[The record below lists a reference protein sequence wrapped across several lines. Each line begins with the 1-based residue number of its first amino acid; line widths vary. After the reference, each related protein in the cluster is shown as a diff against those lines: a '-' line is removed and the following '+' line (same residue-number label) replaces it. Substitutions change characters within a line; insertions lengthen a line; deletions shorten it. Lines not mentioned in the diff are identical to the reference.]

1 MFENKLSILNWYIE
15 IMEEGIEAK
24 EISQKY
30 IDLKN
35 QHAALITKTD
45 KQIA

>member
-1 MFENKLSILNWYIE
+1 MLENKLSILNWYIE
-15 IMEEGIEAK
+15 IMEDGIEAK

-30 IDLKN
+30 IELKKE
-35 QHAALITKTD
+35 HAQLIKKTD